1 MDKIEVL
8 RAYTRLVERG
18 SFSGVARELRVKQS
32 TVSKWLQT
40 LESDLDAQLI
50 ERTTRAMHVTDA
62 GQRFY
67 ERALT
72 VLETYDAAVDSVHEE
87 DTGLR
92 GRIRLSVPEV
102 FGRLHVVPHVARF
115 AQKHPAVALDVV
127 FADRYVNLVE
137 EGFDLAIRLG
147 QPADSTLRVQTL
159 GSTGRRL
166 VASPGYLKRR
176 GVPSSPNE
184 LTEHDCLPHSS
195 AAGSTWTFTK
205 RGRTHRVAVR
215 GRITATNSEATL
227 ALARRGLGICLLAS
241 WLVDPDLR
249 AGRVV
254 ALLEDYEA
262 GAARINALTPPGRYA
277 PPRVRALIEFLR
289 EAWAEL

>member
-1 MDKIEVL
+1 VDKIETL

-18 SFSGVARELRVKQS
+18 SFSSVARELRVKQS
-32 TVSKWLQT
+32 TVSKWLQA

-50 ERTTRAMHVTDA
+50 ERTTRAMHVTEV

-67 ERALT
+67 QRALR
-72 VLETYDAAVDSVHEE
+72 VLETYDEAVDSVREE

-115 AQKHPAVALDVV
+115 AQKHPAVRLDLV
-127 FADRYVNLVE
+127 FADRYVHLVE

-147 QPADSTLRVQTL
+147 QPDDSTLRVQTL

-166 VASPGYLKRR
+166 VASPGYIKRR
-176 GVPSSPNE
+176 GVPSTPQD
-184 LTEHDCLPHSS
+184 LAAHDCLPHSS

-205 RGRTHRVAVR
+205 GGRRHRVAVQ

-227 ALARRGLGICLLAS
+227 SLARRGLGICLLAT

-254 ALLEDYEA
+254 ALLEGYEA
-262 GAARINALTPPGRYA
+262 PTAKINALMPPGRHA
-277 PPRVRALIEFLR
+277 TPRVRALIEFLR
-289 EAWAEL
+289 DAWAEL